1 MNAHALRS
9 LLCSSV
15 LCGLAAAQDPSSDLT
30 PTRTNLDALHARIV
44 PQDQDQD
51 FLAIPWRA
59 ALWPA
64 LEEARGLDR
73 PVLLWAMNGHPLGCT

>member
-1 MNAHALRS
+1 MNAHATRA
-9 LLCSSV
+9 LLCS
-15 LCGLAAAQDPSSDLT
+15 LAFCGVAAAQDSGLT
-30 PTRTNLDALHARIV
+30 PTRENLDALHARIV
-44 PQDQDQD
+44 PQDRDED
-51 FLAIPWRA
+51 FLAIEWRA